1 MTERAR
7 HRATAALGLG
17 AAIGLSVWA
26 AATDPFTS
34 AADTVSAIGIGLVA
48 LEVAVR
54 WRRRVLVVGVDPD
67 QAAPARWWPWL
78 ALAAALLALELA
90 SFFSGPRVDHPTIS
104 SLYDSATRWRAV
116 KAAFFLGWLCL
127 GAALVRS

>member
-1 MTERAR
+1 MTDRAR
-7 HRATAALGLG
+7 HRATAVVGLG
-17 AAIGLSVWA
+17 AAIGLSAWA

-34 AADTVSAIGIGLVA
+34 GADAVAI
-48 LEVAVR
+48 EVAVR
-54 WRRRVLVVGVDPD
+54 WRRPALVTGTD
-67 QAAPARWWPWL
+67 QDRASRARWWPWL
-78 ALAAALLALELA
+78 ALAAALLALELV
-90 SFFSGPRVDHPTIS
+90 SFYSGPRVDHPTIS

>member
-48 LEVAVR
+48 IEVAVR
-54 WRRRVLVVGVDPD
+54 WRRPALVTGADRD
-67 QAAPARWWPWL
+67 RAARARWWPWL

-104 SLYDSATRWRAV
+104 SLYDSATRWPAV
-116 KAAFFLGWLCL
+116 RGAFFLGWLCL
-127 GAALVRS
+127 GAALVRA

>member
-1 MTERAR
+1 MTDRAR
-7 HRATAALGLG
+7 HLATAVVGLV
-17 AAIGLSVWA
+17 AAIGLSAWA

-34 AADTVSAIGIGLVA
+34 AADAVSAIGIGLVA
-48 LEVAVR
+48 IEVAVR
-54 WRRRVLVVGVDPD
+54 WRRPALVTGAD
-67 QAAPARWWPWL
+67 QDRAARARWWPWL
-78 ALAAALLALELA
+78 ALAGALLALELV
-90 SFFSGPRVDHPTIS
+90 SFYSGPRVDHPTIS